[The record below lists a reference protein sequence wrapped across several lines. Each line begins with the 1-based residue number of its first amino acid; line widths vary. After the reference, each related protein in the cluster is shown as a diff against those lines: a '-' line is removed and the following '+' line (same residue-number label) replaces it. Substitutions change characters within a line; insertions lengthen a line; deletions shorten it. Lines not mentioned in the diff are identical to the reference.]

1 MLVDLYFSCEVKPS
15 MGNDLSPIRHPD
27 PISGGKVDAASAAY
41 IAVARQRYTKSTYD
55 IEIDDDPCVGITE
68 NGGWVA
74 AWLWVS
80 QEDAGL
86 CEEEAVLSSEA

>member
-1 MLVDLYFSCEVKPS
+1 

-80 QEDAGL
+80 QEEAGL
-86 CEEEAVLSSEA
+86 CEEEVAPCCEA